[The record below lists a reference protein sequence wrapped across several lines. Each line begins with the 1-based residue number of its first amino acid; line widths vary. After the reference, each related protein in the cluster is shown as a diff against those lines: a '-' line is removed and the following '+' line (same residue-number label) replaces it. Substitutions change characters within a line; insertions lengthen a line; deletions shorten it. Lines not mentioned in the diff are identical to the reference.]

1 MDNYFNLEKSR
12 TTKLQ
17 RNFCGSHSIY
27 NFMIDNQKYYLKE
40 VPIRELVMEMFSR
53 QIACYL
59 GLPYLDEQ
67 VVIFNDSYALLS
79 KSYLGDGE
87 VSYSLASIMEEYFY
101 ESHDEDEVYDYMD
114 MCRLNNLEDIKNAL
128 DEKYS
133 SEVAFRLMSGIR
145 DIFMFDLLLGESD
158 RGLKNIEI
166 IEGNAA
172 VRLAPI
178 YDTSSIY
185 SDNGTKLGVDCY
197 DIGCSDLE
205 KMNKFMIKSDSYF
218 QDRFHDF
225 LDKLKSIE
233 GIDFVR
239 AVEGESIFYK
249 LDSNLDTSSTVTITP
264 VNNTGIYINDELK
277 NELVENFD
285 DKLQYLT
292 KRNGISR

>member
-1 MDNYFNLEKSR
+1 
-12 TTKLQ
+12 
-17 RNFCGSHSIY
+17 
-27 NFMIDNQKYYLKE
+27 
-40 VPIRELVMEMFSR
+40 
-53 QIACYL
+53 
-59 GLPYLDEQ
+59 
-67 VVIFNDSYALLS
+67 
-79 KSYLGDGE
+79 
-87 VSYSLASIMEEYFY
+87 MEEYFY

-249 LDSNLDTSSTVTITP
+249 LDSNLDISSTVTITP